1 MANNV
6 DVLNLEGAQIGF
18 RNFAGA
24 EGPYNKAGDRNFVVF
39 LDPEQ
44 AKDLEAKGWNIKWP
58 KERPDVTPEDDDR
71 NPYLPVQVAYNRF
84 PPKVIMITDGNATR
98 LEEEEVETLDFV
110 EIEKSDI
117 VLNPYHW
124 SVNGK
129 EGIKAYLKAIYVTV
143 ATDAFSS
150 KYGV

>member
-6 DVLNLEGAQIGF
+6 NVLNLEGAQIGF
-18 RNFAGA
+18 RNFAGN

-39 LDPEQ
+39 LDPDKAEEL
-44 AKDLEAKGWNIKWP
+44 KDQGWNVKWP
-58 KERPDVTPEDDDR
+58 KERQDIAPEDDDR
-71 NPYLPVQVAYNRF
+71 NPYLPVQVAFNRF
-84 PPKVIMITDGNATR
+84 PPKVILITDGNATR
-98 LEEEEVETLDFV
+98 IEESEIETLDFV